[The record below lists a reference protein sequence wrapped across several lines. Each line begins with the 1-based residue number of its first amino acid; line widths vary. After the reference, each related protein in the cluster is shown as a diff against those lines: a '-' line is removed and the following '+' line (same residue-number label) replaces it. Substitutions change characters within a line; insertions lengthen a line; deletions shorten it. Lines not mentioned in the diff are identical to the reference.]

1 MPQEIRSELGID
13 LRFTHGV
20 SGLGLLS
27 AEKEESANCA
37 MVEQDLDVQG

>member
-1 MPQEIRSELGID
+1 MPQEDRDEIGID

-20 SGLGLLS
+20 SGLGFLS

-37 MVEQDLDVQG
+37 MVEEDLDV